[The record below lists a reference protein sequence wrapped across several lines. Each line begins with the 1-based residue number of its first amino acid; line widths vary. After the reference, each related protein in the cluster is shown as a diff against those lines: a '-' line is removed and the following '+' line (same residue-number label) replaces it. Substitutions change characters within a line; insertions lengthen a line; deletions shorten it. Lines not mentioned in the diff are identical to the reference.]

1 MPHRTDLGQLR
12 GLPVASGSIGLMAK
26 DISSVELVFKTLLES
41 EPWRDDPNVI
51 ELPWRAEKHDAIAKR
66 AGASGYSSGR
76 LVLGLMA
83 CDQNVQPHPNV
94 ARALEH
100 VKETLEKEGHE
111 IVDWNPPPHPEAV
124 ENLLKIFG
132 SAAGPAIVE
141 AIKASGEPPIAQ
153 IRTLFDQPN
162 VTSNSTAEFWDL
174 CQRREEYKQAYA
186 AYWAQMG
193 GCSASGRA
201 VDGVV
206 LPVAPTSAAR
216 AGEFHYLAYSAIA
229 NVLDLPA
236 VAFSVARE
244 GYSDAKAFASPS
256 NLSKMD
262 EVVKRTYREDD
273 AQNMPVGLQVICP
286 RLQEECALAL
296 ATIIEQALHAR
307 AHSAHNKD

>member
-1 MPHRTDLGQLR
+1 MLKAM
-12 GLPVASGSIGLMAK
+12 LPK
-26 DISSVELVFKTLLES
+26 
-41 EPWRDDPNVI
+41 
-51 ELPWRAEKHDAIAKR
+51 
-66 AGASGYSSGR
+66 
-76 LVLGLMA
+76 
-83 CDQNVQPHPNV
+83 
-94 ARALEH
+94 
-100 VKETLEKEGHE
+100 
-111 IVDWNPPPHPEAV
+111 
-124 ENLLKIFG
+124 LKIFG

-141 AIKASGEPPIAQ
+141 AIEASGEPPMAQ
-153 IRTLFDQPN
+153 MRTLFDQPN

-216 AGEFHYLAYSAIA
+216 PGDFHYLAYSAIA

-244 GYSDAKAFASPS
+244 GYSDAKAVASPF

-262 EVVKRTYREDD
+262 EVVKGTCKLLDHKTVVHLPKLTLIWQTARMTRR
-273 AQNMPVGLQVICP
+273 IC
-286 RLQEECALAL
+286 Q
-296 ATIIEQALHAR
+296 
-307 AHSAHNKD
+307 SACR

>member
-1 MPHRTDLGQLR
+1 
-12 GLPVASGSIGLMAK
+12 
-26 DISSVELVFKTLLES
+26 
-41 EPWRDDPNVI
+41 
-51 ELPWRAEKHDAIAKR
+51 
-66 AGASGYSSGR
+66 
-76 LVLGLMA
+76 
-83 CDQNVQPHPNV
+83 
-94 ARALEH
+94 
-100 VKETLEKEGHE
+100 
-111 IVDWNPPPHPEAV
+111 
-124 ENLLKIFG
+124 
-132 SAAGPAIVE
+132 
-141 AIKASGEPPIAQ
+141 
-153 IRTLFDQPN
+153 
-162 VTSNSTAEFWDL
+162 
-174 CQRREEYKQAYA
+174 
-186 AYWAQMG
+186 MG

-296 ATIIEQALHAR
+296 ATVIEQALHAR